1 MLLFVLFSV
10 GALLLILIMP
20 SLVLSLIQLRTML
33 FIADG
38 VNVADDN
45 IVVGVVVVVDSGV
58 HDDDDC

>member
-45 IVVGVVVVVDSGV
+45 IVVVVVVDSGV

>member
-45 IVVGVVVVVDSGV
+45 IVVVVVVVDSGV
-58 HDDDDC
+58 HDDDEC

>member
-45 IVVGVVVVVDSGV
+45 SVVVVVVDSGV
-58 HDDDDC
+58 HDDDEC

>member
-45 IVVGVVVVVDSGV
+45 IVVGVVVVDSGV

>member
-45 IVVGVVVVVDSGV
+45 IVVVVVVDSGV
-58 HDDDDC
+58 HDDDEC

>member
-33 FIADG
+33 FITDG

-45 IVVGVVVVVDSGV
+45 IVVVVVVDSGV
-58 HDDDDC
+58 HDDDEC

>member
-45 IVVGVVVVVDSGV
+45 IVVVVVVVDSGV

>member
-45 IVVGVVVVVDSGV
+45 IVAVVVVVVDSGV